1 LKAHRVRVLKRAER
15 DLFELR
21 AYLRREA
28 PDSADRVIGD
38 LLDAIESLARWP
50 ERGARPRDERLR
62 RRGFRFLARRLYLI
76 FFKISGR
83 SAWVYRVLH
92 GKRAWSRL
100 L

>member
-1 LKAHRVRVLKRAER
+1 MKVHRVRVLKRAES
-15 DLFELR
+15 DLVELR
-21 AYLRREA
+21 SYLGREA
-28 PDSADRVIGD
+28 PDSAGRVIGD

-62 RRGFRFLARRLYLI
+62 RRGFRFLVRKPYLI

-83 SAWVYRVLH
+83 RVFIYRVLH
-92 GKRAWSRL
+92 GKRGWSRL